1 MFEQTA
7 NRVRPVLEFPLVKRT
22 RRNHGLEHATV
33 HILSKRI
40 KNVPMMGRSSDRGFV
55 LFADV
60 PQPDVESAVRE
71 ALRRMKN
78 GEHSLAVH
86 PGCGTSRLTSGFLT
100 SMVAIVGLTG
110 ATWRTA
116 FNRLPFLMVMMML
129 TALFAEPLGLSL
141 QRYFTTEGDPGD
153 MEIVSIT
160 KKTARMPLT
169 AKPTTMYLIETHST

>member
-7 NRVRPVLEFPLVKRT
+7 NQVRPILNFPLVKRT

-40 KNVPMMGRSSDRGFV
+40 KNIPMMGRSTDRGFV

-60 PQPDVESAVRE
+60 SQEDVESAVRE

-78 GEHSLAVH
+78 GEHSLAIH
-86 PGCGTSRLTSGFLT
+86 PGCGTSRLTTGFLT
-100 SMVAIVGLTG
+100 SVVAMVGMTG

-116 FNRLPFLMVMMML
+116 FNRLPLLMVMMML
-129 TALFAEPLGLSL
+129 TALFSEPLGLSL
-141 QRYFTTEGDPGD
+141 QKYFTTEGDPGD
-153 MEIVSIT
+153 LEIISID
-160 KKTARMPLT
+160 KKTAHMPLST
-169 AKPTTMYLIETHST
+169 KPTTMFTIMTHST